1 MTSSQAGVVPQ
12 RGYQSFSGK
21 VTKYYRKMS
30 KSSIYRIILTVLGIP
45 TFLAVLIKHLLTKKG
60 SRYYSLR
67 QQAAQ
72 RLQDAGVKNDLH
84 KSVLSS
90 TERKYEFLQKKV
102 SQEAVRREVERIVA
116 KQFSELVD
124 NELAKTREGREL
136 SKPDLAASYASL
148 MENPL
153 FFALSLLTSPL
164 MYLIMLIYANPY
176 SKYIVDRLLMMVFVI
191 FGVTFLV
198 FTILYFSP
206 SDPAINALGE
216 LATPEQIQSFNE
228 LYGLDQPYLVQL
240 LDAFKNIATF
250 DLGKT
255 YIGNED
261 VLTALLRKFPAT
273 LSITLAS
280 LCISLLLSII
290 PGIISAMKQYSAFD
304 YIFMLI
310 AMLGLSVPAF
320 WLGLVMILEFS
331 INLQWVPATYNA
343 GQWVTIIMP
352 AIVLGTEM
360 SATIARMT
368 RSSMLEVKSQDYILT
383 ARAKGLSNRRVI
395 FKHILGNAMIP
406 IVTVIGLQFGSLL
419 GGASV
424 TEKVFNIS
432 GVGSYI
438 VDKQFVP
445 DTPAVLAGVVYIAII
460 ISIVNL
466 AVDILY
472 AFLDPRIK
480 SKMKSY

>member
-1 MTSSQAGVVPQ
+1 MNHSTAQPVPQ
-12 RGYQSFSGK
+12 SGYRSFSGG
-21 VTKYYRKMS
+21 VAKYYRKMS
-30 KSSIYRIILTVLGIP
+30 KSPVYFLLLAVLGIP
-45 TFLAVLIKHLLTKKG
+45 TFLAVLIRHFLTRKK
-60 SRYYSLR
+60 SLYHSSY
-67 QQAAQ
+67 QETIK
-72 RLQDAGVKNDLH
+72 RLEDAGVKKELYD
-84 KSVLSS
+84 SVLSS
-90 TERKYEFLQKKV
+90 TKKKYEFLNKKV
-102 SQEAVRREVERIVA
+102 SQEALVREADKIVE
-116 KQFSELVD
+116 KQFSELVE
-124 NELAKTREGREL
+124 NELAKTAGRRL
-136 SKPDLAASYASL
+136 SKPDLSSSYAAL
-148 MENPL
+148 MESPV
-153 FFALSLLTSPL
+153 FFVLSFLTSPL
-164 MYLIMLIYANPY
+164 MYLLLLLYSNPY
-176 SKYIVDRLLMMVFVI
+176 AKYITDRLLMMIFVI

-206 SDPAINALGE
+206 SDPATNALGE
-216 LATPEQIQSFNE
+216 LATPEQIQNFNQI
-228 LYGLDQPYLVQL
+228 YGLDQPYLVQL
-240 LDAFKNIATF
+240 FAAFKNIATF
-250 DLGKT
+250 NLGKT

-261 VLTALLRKFPAT
+261 VLAALLRKFPAT

-280 LCISLLLSII
+280 LCVSLLLSII
-290 PGIISAMKQYSAFD
+290 PGIVSAMKQYSAFD

-310 AMLGLSVPAF
+310 ALLGLSIPNF
-320 WLGLVMILEFS
+320 WLGLILIMEFS
-331 INLQWVPATYNA
+331 IHLGWVPATYNA
-343 GQWVTIIMP
+343 GQLVTIIMP
-352 AIVLGTEM
+352 AIVLGTEL

-383 ARAKGLSNRRVI
+383 ARAKGLSNRRVT

-406 IVTVIGLQFGSLL
+406 IVTAIGLQFGGLL
-419 GGASV
+419 GGSSV

-445 DTPAVLAGVVYIAII
+445 DIPAVLSGVVYIAII

>member
-1 MTSSQAGVVPQ
+1 MNSNTGTAP
-12 RGYQSFSGK
+12 RGYQSFSQK
-21 VTKYYRKMS
+21 VTTYYQKMF
-30 KSSIYRIILTVLGIP
+30 KSPIYRIILVVLGFP
-45 TFLAVLIKHLLTKKG
+45 TFLVVLLKHFFTKR
-60 SRYYSLR
+60 SSQYYTFREKMTQTLEEK
-67 QQAAQ
+67 
-72 RLQDAGVKNDLH
+72 GVKETLYQ
-84 KSVLSS
+84 SVLSS
-90 TERKYEFLQKKV
+90 TEKKYAFLNKKISHDALMRDV
-102 SQEAVRREVERIVA
+102 NRTVE
-116 KQFSELVD
+116 KQFSEIVE
-124 NELAKTREGREL
+124 NELAKSAEGRQL
-136 SKPDLAASYASL
+136 TKPNLASSYRTMMGSV
-148 MENPL
+148 L
-153 FFALSLLTSPL
+153 FFVFSLITSPL
-164 MYLIMLIYANPY
+164 MYLVMLIYANPY

-206 SDPAINALGE
+206 SDPAVNALGE

-228 LYGLDQPYLVQL
+228 LHGLNQPYLIQL

-261 VLTALLRKFPAT
+261 VLNALLRKFPAT
-273 LSITLAS
+273 LTVTLAS
-280 LCISLLLSII
+280 LCVSLLLSII

-304 YIFMLI
+304 YIFMLV
-310 AMLGLSVPAF
+310 ALLGLSIPNF

-331 INLQWVPATYNA
+331 IRLDLVPATYNA
-343 GQWVTIIMP
+343 GQLVTVIMP
-352 AIVLGTEM
+352 AIVLGTEL

-383 ARAKGLSNRRVI
+383 ARAKGLSNRRVT

-406 IVTVIGLQFGSLL
+406 IVTAIGLQFGGLL
-419 GGASV
+419 GGSSV

-460 ISIVNL
+460 ISLVNL